1 MVTVN
6 GKTLDSPEGQLLA
19 DFLSRAGFEPARVVV
34 ELNGAIV
41 PRERYAAVTL
51 KPNDTLEVVTFVG
64 GG

>member
-19 DFLSRAGFEPARVVV
+19 DFLKFAGFEPARVVV
-34 ELNGAIV
+34 ELNGTIV

-51 KPNDTLEVVTFVG
+51 KHGDTMEVVTFVG